1 VKHPRAL
8 GATLAVLTLTLAACG
23 GDGSDAANNPSQTTI
38 EVTMADNSFTPSE
51 ITVPKGEKV
60 TFTFTN
66 EGALEHEALIGTEA
80 DQDEH
85 GQEMSGGGDMGDH
98 NMDGDMGHGAMSD
111 AMTVAPGETASKTMT
126 FDESG
131 TYLIGCHV
139 PGHYEAGMKATI
151 TVE

>member
-1 VKHPRAL
+1 MKHHRAL
-8 GATLAVLTLTLAACG
+8 GATLAVVTLMLAACG
-23 GDGSDAANNPSQTTI
+23 SDANDTTNPGQTTI
-38 EVTMADNSFTPSE
+38 EVTMADNSFTPSD
-51 ITVPKGEKV
+51 ITVPKGEEV

-66 EGALEHEALIGTEA
+66 EGTLEHEALIGTEA

-85 GQEMSGGGDMGDH
+85 EQEMAGGGEMGDH
-98 NMDGDMGHGAMSD
+98 NMDSDMSHGSMSD
-111 AMTVAPGETASKTMT
+111 AMTVAPGETASTTMT
-126 FDESG
+126 FDNSG